1 LLSQIQIQH
10 LSLCPSVCFSTL
22 SLPLIYNRFNQSPV
36 TFDLNFLFLIAQIR
50 RSVPVILVFLWRKE
64 WISAWNVLARNFWVG
79 FRTPQQWCRL
89 MISLIL
95 FSLAINTKNPKG
107 VFLSLIWMNLDLNIH
122 VFISFFFNV
131 FCLFMWIWLK
141 DWGSDDGKENVVR
154 EW

>member
-64 WISAWNVLARNFWVG
+64 WISAWNVLAWNFWVG